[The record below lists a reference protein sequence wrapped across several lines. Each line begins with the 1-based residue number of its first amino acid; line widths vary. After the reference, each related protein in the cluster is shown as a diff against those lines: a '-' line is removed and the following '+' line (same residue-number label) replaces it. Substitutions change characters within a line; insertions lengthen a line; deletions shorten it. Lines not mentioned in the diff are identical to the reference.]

1 MSNKTKIKK
10 AKGMEKKIGTE
21 VKTIDLSKL
30 PITQLDGEVIEH
42 DFSKDLAQA
51 IFSNTQKIDEHA
63 FSVDLYKDP
72 IIKLTDENKAIIK
85 EYTERYFKAFVQVA
99 VNELIGD

>member
-1 MSNKTKIKK
+1 MSNKTKIKE
-10 AKGMEKKIGTE
+10 ANGMEKKIRTE
-21 VKTIDLSKL
+21 VKSIDLSKL

-63 FSVDLYKDP
+63 FSVDLYKNP
-72 IIKLTDENKAIIK
+72 IIKLTDENKTIIK
-85 EYTERYFKAFVQVA
+85 EYTEKYFKAFVQVA
-99 VNELIGD
+99 INELID